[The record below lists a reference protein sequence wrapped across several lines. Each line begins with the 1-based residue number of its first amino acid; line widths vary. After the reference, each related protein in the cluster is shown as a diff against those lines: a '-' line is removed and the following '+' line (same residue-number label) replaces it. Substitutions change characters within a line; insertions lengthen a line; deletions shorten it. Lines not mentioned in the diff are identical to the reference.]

1 MRPWILAE
9 ANYAQVK
16 AHAYEVAVLP
26 MGATEP
32 HNLHLPYGTDTL
44 EAEAIASRACA
55 AAWERGARVVML
67 PAIPY
72 GTETNQNRCR
82 LSMNVNPTT
91 LGLVIRDLVDSLAGH
106 GIRKLV
112 ILNSHGGNEF
122 KPLLRELHG
131 RTEVQLFLCDWFR
144 GLTADVKGGMFEQ
157 ADDHAGEME
166 TSLALA
172 YFGHLVALNADGT
185 LAADDGLT
193 AQTRFPQVDR
203 GWISI
208 TRPWHLLTTNTG
220 AGNPHAATA
229 EKGGGFCCRG
239 SLGNPIDA
247 LLFVFLPSFTSPR
260 VLRSRSALSLSARH
274 PPQVTRISLSL
285 SISRRPISRKLRRI
299 LHIIG
304 GVLRSLSLAPLSL
317 SIGAPSAA
325 RCGSLR

>member
-67 PAIPY
+67 PTIPY

-131 RTEVQLFLCDWFR
+131 QTEVQLFLCDWFR
-144 GLTADVKGGMFEQ
+144 GLTADVKGENFEQ

-229 EKGGGFCCRG
+229 EKGVRLMEVIVERLSGFLADLAA
-239 SLGNPIDA
+239 SKIDER
-247 LLFVFLPSFTSPR
+247 FPF
-260 VLRSRSALSLSARH
+260 
-274 PPQVTRISLSL
+274 
-285 SISRRPISRKLRRI
+285 
-299 LHIIG
+299 
-304 GVLRSLSLAPLSL
+304 
-317 SIGAPSAA
+317 
-325 RCGSLR
+325 